1 MPSQN
6 KKILIVCQHFWPE
19 SFRINDIAD
28 FFVEKDYK
36 VDVLCGIPNYP
47 SGKFFS
53 GYSLLKNRRQQ
64 KGKINITRSLEVP
77 RGNNS
82 NFRIFINYISFPIS
96 SLFHIPRLL
105 AKKYDKIFLYQLS
118 PVMMTIAGILI
129 GKLKK
134 TETIMY
140 VLDLWPENLF
150 SVMNIKNKLMR
161 GLATKISHWH
171 YKKVDKIIVLSE
183 RMKQQII
190 KITKIDDDKI
200 IVLPQT
206 CEKIYET
213 NINDKVLSAKFSN
226 GFNIVYT
233 GNISPA
239 QDFGTIIKVA
249 KKIKADGINK
259 IRWIIVGDG
268 MSKKWLENQVKLNN
282 LSDCFYFEGQKPI
295 EDMPKYTNIAD
306 LLIGC
311 LIKSE
316 LLEATIPA
324 KVMSYLAS
332 GKPLVVAMDG
342 EVQTLINDTIK
353 CGLAGP
359 ASDSETL
366 YNNILKLY
374 RMNNEERAHMGKR
387 AKEYHLNNFER
398 SIILNKLYN
407 FIFDSNKI

>member
-1 MPSQN
+1 M
-6 KKILIVCQHFWPE
+6 
-19 SFRINDIAD
+19 R
-28 FFVEKDYK
+28 
-36 VDVLCGIPNYP
+36 
-47 SGKFFS
+47 KF
-53 GYSLLKNRRQQ
+53 KNRNQQ
-64 KGKINITRSLEVP
+64 KGSININRAFEIP

-82 NFRIFINYISFPIS
+82 SFRIFINYISFPIS
-96 SLFHIPRLL
+96 SIFHIPKLL
-105 AKKYDKIFLYQLS
+105 TKKYDKIFLYQLS
-118 PVMMTIAGILI
+118 PVMMTIAGIVL
-129 GKLKK
+129 GKITK
-134 TETIMY
+134 TETTMY

-150 SVMNIKNKLMR
+150 SVINIKNKLMR
-161 GLATKISHWH
+161 RLATKVSHWH

-183 RMKQQII
+183 RMKQQIV
-190 KITKIDDDKI
+190 KVTKIDGDKI

-213 NINDKVLSAKFSN
+213 NIQDDVLSAKFSG

-239 QDFGTIIKVA
+239 QDFETIIKVA

-268 MSKKWLENQVKLNN
+268 MSKKWLEDQVKLND

-295 EDMPKYTNIAD
+295 EDMPKYTNVAD

-311 LIKSE
+311 LIKSD

-359 ASDSETL
+359 ASDSGAL
-366 YNNILKLY
+366 YSNILGLY
-374 RMNNEERAHMGKR
+374 HMNDKERVNMGKR
-387 AKEYHLNNFER
+387 AREYHMKNFER
-398 SIILNKLYN
+398 NIILNKLYN